1 LVQDTLILIVL
12 LKPLRKMVKVYQL
25 LRSKAAVE
33 TIKRPDGSFIT
44 VEFSGGTRFLNGRVI
59 ITDPVI
65 QFILE
70 TRDDYGKNHI
80 CITRGV
86 KVAKKGDKPP
96 WEKEKKTIPEALQVT
111 VDALKKREE
120 ILDQRAISLNEKETR
135 LKDLELLLNVR
146 EAKLIVKKPELK
158 EEIHDDLAEKINLN
172 DAEISAVTNFK
183 LARIFLIKKYPDLSP
198 QEVMSIKA
206 IFKTCSKKGIV
217 FPNFKE

>member
-1 LVQDTLILIVL
+1 ML
-12 LKPLRKMVKVYQL
+12 KVYQL

-33 TIKRPDGSFIT
+33 SVRMPDGSIVSIDFQ
-44 VEFSGGTRFLNGRVI
+44 GGTQFLRGRCTV
-59 ITDPVI
+59 TDPII
-65 QFILE
+65 QFLLE
-70 TRDDYGKNHI
+70 TSKGYRKDYI
-80 CITRGV
+80 CITRGE
-86 KVAKKGDKPP
+86 KIAKKGDKPP

-111 VDALKKREE
+111 VDVLKKREE

-158 EEIHDDLAEKINLN
+158 DEIHDDLAKKIDLN
-172 DAEISAVTNFK
+172 DAEISAVTSFK

-206 IFKTCSKKGIV
+206 IFKTCTKKGIA
-217 FPNFKE
+217 FPNFKEE